1 MIQFHS
7 RLAVVLLASL
17 AAAQL
22 ESDCPANWF
31 DAADLGCYK
40 FLPAVV
46 NLSWVAAQEECEKEG
61 GFLAEPATAE

>member
-1 MIQFHS
+1 MTRFHS

-17 AAAQL
+17 VEAQL
-22 ESDCPANWF
+22 EPDCPADWF

-61 GFLAEPATAE
+61 GFLAEPTTAE